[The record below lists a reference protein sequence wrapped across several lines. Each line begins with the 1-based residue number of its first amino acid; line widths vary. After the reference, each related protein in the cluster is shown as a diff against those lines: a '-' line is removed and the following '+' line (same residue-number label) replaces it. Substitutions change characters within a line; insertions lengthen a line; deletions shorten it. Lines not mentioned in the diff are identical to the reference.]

1 MKNYVKIVQA
11 VQYLG
16 DIKVLKDLI
25 SKKDVIQDENGVYL
39 YMTPGKSEGGYW
51 NLKETDYV
59 TVENGSIFVYKK
71 EKFEADF
78 DEVEMEDILAAE
90 DVKEIKVK
98 EFVELKAEKKVPVKD
113 SDLDKKK

>member
-16 DIKVLKDLI
+16 DVKVLKDILN
-25 SKKDVIQDENGVYL
+25 KKDVIQDENGIYL
-39 YMTPGKSEGGYW
+39 YKTPGKSEGGYW

-59 TVENGSIFVYKK
+59 TVENGQIFVYKK

-78 DEVEMEDILAAE
+78 DEVFIEDVVE
-90 DVKEIKVK
+90 VKDVKEIKVK
-98 EFVELKAEKKVPVKD
+98 EFVEVKTEKKTASQVVDKSKKD
-113 SDLDKKK
+113 